1 MLDLSARLGYSTIL
15 HPARGRV
22 WKEVGLKPIRCRPA
36 STRNQ
41 VFKRNVVFLR
51 KSVLFGDDRLSPTR
65 KMRGTVELGKAAH

>member
-1 MLDLSARLGYSTIL
+1 MFF
-15 HPARGRV
+15 
-22 WKEVGLKPIRCRPA
+22 A

-51 KSVLFGDDRLSPTR
+51 KSVLFGDDWLSPTR